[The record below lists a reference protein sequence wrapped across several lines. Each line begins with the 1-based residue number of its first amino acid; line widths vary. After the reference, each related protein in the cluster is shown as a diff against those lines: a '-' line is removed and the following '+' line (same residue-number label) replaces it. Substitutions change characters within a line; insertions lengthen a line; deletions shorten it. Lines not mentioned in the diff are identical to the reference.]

1 MPSKSIY
8 QRRSRQG
15 LVHGGG
21 ADGRTGVVSKDD
33 RVLQLKGGDVI
44 TVDYP
49 EEFKKEFKF
58 HMMGTN
64 EIKDVTSDAVF
75 DAASSPVIEEGDANE
90 TFTEKLLS
98 EEKAE
103 DEEELSSEGRPSN
116 EIKHSNYVYLRVPF
130 DRDLTDQADRALV
143 KLDGTSGDSVT
154 VELEETGPSTGIFL
168 GRAPDQ
174 ENPPAGALASG
185 ASIESSPLTVASTRT
200 PVRPGSASR
209 TAPRPSG

>member
-1 MPSKSIY
+1 MAEVPTA
-8 QRRSRQG
+8 
-15 LVHGGG
+15 L
-21 ADGRTGVVSKDD
+21 GVVSKDD

-64 EIKDVTSDAVF
+64 EINAASDAVF

-90 TFTEKLLS
+90 SFTEKLLS

-116 EIKHSNYVYLRVPF
+116 EIKPGNFVYLWV
-130 DRDLTDQADRALV
+130 
-143 KLDGTSGDSVT
+143 GISIVT
-154 VELEETGPSTGIFL
+154 
-168 GRAPDQ
+168 
-174 ENPPAGALASG
+174 
-185 ASIESSPLTVASTRT
+185 
-200 PVRPGSASR
+200 
-209 TAPRPSG
+209 